1 MRVNVKKQRSQRS
14 MQFILRCHRFKW
26 GWFLFFFGSI
36 FSKNCKI
43 FSFKS
48 SIEIFIIWKC
58 LKFPNVKCFTF
69 LQIRTIQGSLLT
81 FQMESFKKVKVKIR
95 ASIFGLHC
103 KVGSAMAAVTE
114 MMQEKCWLEFPSLV
128 VQATRKQLANW
139 RRTCNPNLAQSWK

>member
-1 MRVNVKKQRSQRS
+1 MKKIKLLWWFNFYDDFITERLDCVRIIFWGFIKKKSLRKDVSGPCEGECKKQRSQRS

-26 GWFLFFFGSI
+26 GWFLVFFFGSI
-36 FSKNCKI
+36 FSENCKI

-81 FQMESFKKVKVKIR
+81 FQIESFKKVKV
-95 ASIFGLHC
+95 
-103 KVGSAMAAVTE
+103 
-114 MMQEKCWLEFPSLV
+114 
-128 VQATRKQLANW
+128 
-139 RRTCNPNLAQSWK
+139 

>member
-1 MRVNVKKQRSQRS
+1 MRVNVKNTDHRDQCNSFYVVIVLNEDDFYFFLVRSS
-14 MQFILRCHRFKW
+14 V
-26 GWFLFFFGSI
+26 
-36 FSKNCKI
+36 KNCKI

-114 MMQEKCWLEFPSLV
+114 MMQEKC
-128 VQATRKQLANW
+128 
-139 RRTCNPNLAQSWK
+139 